1 MPQINVTEAELNVFL
16 MIKKKEL
23 SYSETKN
30 FLDLFCFL
38 LDNNF
43 FICKGGEKIARFDK
57 DGKLR
62 QLETRQ
68 IDWKS

>member
-1 MPQINVTEAELNVFL
+1 MPEIKVTEAELKIFL
-16 MIKKKEL
+16 LIKKKEL
-23 SYSETKN
+23 SYEDAKN
-30 FLDLFCFL
+30 FIDLFCLL

-43 FICKGGEKIARFDK
+43 FICKGGEKVARFDK

>member
-1 MPQINVTEAELNVFL
+1 MPEIKITENELKIVL

-43 FICKGGEKIARFDK
+43 FICKGGEKIVRFDK

>member
-43 FICKGGEKIARFDK
+43 FICKGGEKIVRFDK

>member
-1 MPQINVTEAELNVFL
+1 MPQIFVTEAELNIFL
-16 MIKKKEL
+16 MIKKKAV
-23 SYSETKN
+23 THKDVN
-30 FLDLFCFL
+30 KFLALFGLL

-43 FICKGGEKIARFDK
+43 FICKGGEKVARFDK

>member
-1 MPQINVTEAELNVFL
+1 MPEIKITENELKIVL